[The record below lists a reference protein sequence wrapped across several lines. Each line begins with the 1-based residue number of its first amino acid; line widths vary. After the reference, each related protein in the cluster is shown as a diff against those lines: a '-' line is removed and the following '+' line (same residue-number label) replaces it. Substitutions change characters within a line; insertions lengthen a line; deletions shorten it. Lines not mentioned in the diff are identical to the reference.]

1 MKLVNV
7 IAKSIV
13 GFILT
18 ATLLV
23 GWLLFVSYFTKPLKG
38 FNEGYKSFF
47 IRLTYYNP
55 NVTQID
61 ITLAS
66 PIILMQ
72 TNFLNTNPIVIK
84 NGPSFGKQ
92 NHFFSIYQ
100 TQKHIGYWEY
110 QKIANQTI
118 LIFYAGE
125 ISILILLFVRL
136 SKKEPAIIGIVY
148 AVTVFHLT
156 LNILGTWAL
165 FNIG

>member
-18 ATLLV
+18 ATLIV

-38 FNEGYKSFF
+38 SNEGYKSFF

-55 NVTQID
+55 NVTQTD

-84 NGPSFGKQ
+84 NGATFGKQ
-92 NHFFSIYQ
+92 NNFFSVYQ
-100 TQKHIGYWEY
+100 TPKHVGYWEY
-110 QKIANQTI
+110 EKTAKQSII
-118 LIFYAGE
+118 LFYLGE
-125 ISILILLFVRL
+125 ISILVLLF
-136 SKKEPAIIGIVY
+136 SKLKRKAPEIVGSVY
-148 AVTVFHLT
+148 AITVFHIT

-165 FNIG
+165 FNIS